1 MSTANDGLWQ
11 VYISLA
17 IWPRAQ
23 QFTWASQSCFH
34 AFLPQVLIL
43 RHSAINTAAFIPFQ
57 SARQR
62 THMQPVSLN
71 FSWTNSEL
79 CDLGE
84 ARTSFLWDL
93 MSCSAK
99 WTHSNFFHRI
109 VAGAFT
115 YLVQSTC
122 SSVLAIVIS
131 GKLCNFS
138 EPWIRYLKIRTIS
151 LTSQDFFKK
160 LKSSWFTV
168 LLASGVQHSASVY
181 LRILVRIIWHTLCV
195 RYSVDMPFPLIFPL
209 SYQ

>member
-160 LKSSWFTV
+160 LKSSWLYRVVSFWCT
-168 LLASGVQHSASVY
+168 A
-181 LRILVRIIWHTLCV
+181 
-195 RYSVDMPFPLIFPL
+195 
-209 SYQ
+209 